1 MVREIETDDGTRFR
15 CEECGRSFDDREA
28 AEAHEADCFVPPS
41 M

>member
-1 MVREIETDDGTRFR
+1 MVREIDTDDGPAYR
-15 CEECGRSFDDREA
+15 CEECGRTFDQRAE